1 MSDSSVRGT
10 GPGRVRIFRDLALV
24 GIAVLVAVIAHV
36 LWASRHMRV
45 EVTRDALSVRGDVL
59 GPRLPLTALSPELAR
74 VVDPRNDPQLHIAG
88 RIFGGGFA
96 GYRSGWFRLA
106 DGSKAQVFLR
116 DGERAVYVPTRQGY
130 GVMASAPDADA
141 VLGALKRNYDLSRD

>member
-1 MSDSSVRGT
+1 MSDSSVRDT
-10 GPGRVRIFRDLALV
+10 VTGRVRVLRDLALV
-24 GIAVLVAVIAHV
+24 GIAVLVGVIAHV
-36 LWASRHMRV
+36 LWASHHMRV
-45 EVTRDALSVRGDVL
+45 EVTRDTLSVRGDVL
-59 GPRLPLTALSPELAR
+59 GPRLLLAALSPELAR
-74 VVDPRNDPQLHIAG
+74 VVDPRNDPQLRVAG

-130 GVMASAPDADA
+130 GLMVSAPDAEA
-141 VLGALKRNYDLSRD
+141 VLRALKRNYDLSRD